1 MSDSATAPTTTPD
14 VVEDAPPQTHT
25 QVSSVE
31 LPSTEV
37 LITEAEV
44 LFGTAATAS
53 LQRES
58 ASRRFVAVLHR
69 MFAISTD
76 ASPARPRPSTRQR
89 AYYLER
95 ARMARE
101 MERL

>member
-14 VVEDAPPQTHT
+14 VVEDRPPQTHT

-44 LFGTAATAS
+44 LFGTAAAAP

-58 ASRRFVAVLHR
+58 VSRRFVAVLHR

-76 ASPARPRPSTRQR
+76 VSPARPRPSTPQR